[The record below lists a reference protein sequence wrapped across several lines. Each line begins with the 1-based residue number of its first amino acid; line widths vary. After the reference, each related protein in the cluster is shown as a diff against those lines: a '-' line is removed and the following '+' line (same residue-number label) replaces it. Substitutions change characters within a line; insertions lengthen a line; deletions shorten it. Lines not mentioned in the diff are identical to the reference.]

1 MESMLANLL
10 SPMILAFALGV
21 GAGALKS
28 DLEIPDA
35 IAKGLSIYLMLAI
48 GLKGGVELAH
58 APSLLAVLPALAM
71 ALALSFLMPLLAF
84 GLLKL
89 MTPLDPVNRA
99 AIAAHYGSVSV
110 VTFATG
116 SEFLRAAGIAYEGH
130 VVAMLALM
138 ETPAIVSGLLLA
150 RWGMGAAQVQASSV
164 VRRRLLEPD
173 VAREVLLNGSIVLL
187 VGGFLI
193 GWLSGEKGMDAVS
206 PFFVDPYKGVLC
218 LFLLDMGLLV
228 SRRFAGFRQLG
239 LGLVAFGLVMPP
251 IGAVL
256 GLLAGWSLGLSE
268 GGTTLVA
275 LLAASASYIAV
286 PAAMRMA
293 LPKADPSLYVSIS
306 LGVTFPF
313 NIVIGVPLYHAAAR
327 WLVGG

>member
-1 MESMLANLL
+1 MEAALANLL

-21 GAGALKS
+21 GAGLLRS

-35 IAKGLSIYLMLAI
+35 IAKGLSIYLMFAI
-48 GLKGGVELAH
+48 GLKGGAELAL
-58 APSLLAVLPALAM
+58 APSALAVLPSLIAALT
-71 ALALSFLMPLLAF
+71 LSFLMPILAF
-84 GLLKL
+84 ALLRA
-89 MTPLDPVNRA
+89 MTQLGPIDRA

-116 SEFLRAAGIAYEGH
+116 AEFLRAAGVSYEGH

-138 ETPAIVSGLLLA
+138 ETPAIITGLLLA
-150 RWGMGAAQVQASSV
+150 RWAMPVPATAQKK
-164 VRRRLLEPD
+164 RLMEPD

-193 GWLSGEKGMDAVS
+193 GWFSGKPGFDAVS
-206 PFFVDPYKGVLC
+206 PFFVDPFKGVLC

-228 SRRFAGFRQLG
+228 ARRFAGFRHLG
-239 LGLVAFGLVMPP
+239 LGLVLFGLVMP
-251 IGAVL
+251 ILGAVI
-256 GLLAGWSLGLSE
+256 GLATGWALGLSE
-268 GGTTLVA
+268 GGVTLVA

-293 LPKADPSLYVSIS
+293 LPKADPALYVSVS

-313 NIVIGVPLYHAAAR
+313 NIVIGVPIYHAIAA
-327 WLVGG
+327 WLTA